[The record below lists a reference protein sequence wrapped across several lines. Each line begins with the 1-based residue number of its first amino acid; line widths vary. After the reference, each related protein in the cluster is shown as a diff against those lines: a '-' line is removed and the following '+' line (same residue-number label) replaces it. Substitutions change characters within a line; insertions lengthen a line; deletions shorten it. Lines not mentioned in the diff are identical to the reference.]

1 MNEKYLRRYL
11 IKWYPKKEGSSG
23 ERTTSI
29 QLSKP
34 TGQVNRDAHSAVDL
48 FVATYG
54 SLKKNE
60 IICIKEFDENGQIG
74 EDIVPSS
81 DENAI
86 IPVGR

>member
-1 MNEKYLRRYL
+1 MIRKYL
-11 IKWYPKKEGSSG
+11 IKWYPKKEGVSN
-23 ERTTSI
+23 ERVTSVR
-29 QLSKP
+29 LSKP
-34 TGQVNRDAHSAVDL
+34 TGEVSKDAHSALDL
-48 FVATYG
+48 FVSICG
-54 SLKKNE
+54 NLKKNE